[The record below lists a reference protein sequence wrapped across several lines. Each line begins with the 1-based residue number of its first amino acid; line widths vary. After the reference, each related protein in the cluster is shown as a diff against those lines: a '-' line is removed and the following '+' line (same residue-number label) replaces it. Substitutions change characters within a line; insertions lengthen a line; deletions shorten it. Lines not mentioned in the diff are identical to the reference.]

1 MRELGIRWIYYLS
14 YSPEYNPIELVFAK
28 LKRKFKA
35 LRAQK
40 LTGLI
45 QDDHRSLV
53 AKAIKCIRKQ
63 DIRNS
68 IEHVEKLLS

>member
-1 MRELGIRWIYYLS
+1 MS
-14 YSPEYNPIELVFAK
+14 YSPEYNPIELVFSK
-28 LKRKFKA
+28 IKQRFKT

-45 QDDHRSLV
+45 QDDHQSLV
-53 AKAIKCIRKQ
+53 AKAIKSIRKQ

-68 IEHVEKLLS
+68 IDHVDKLLS